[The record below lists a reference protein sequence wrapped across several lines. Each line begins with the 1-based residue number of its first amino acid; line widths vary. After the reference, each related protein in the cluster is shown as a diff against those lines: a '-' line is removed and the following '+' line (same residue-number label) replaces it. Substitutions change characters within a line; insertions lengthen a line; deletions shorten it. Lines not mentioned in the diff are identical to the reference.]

1 MEESKG
7 TDFLTTGSPGEESP
21 DHGPKSGFL
30 AHPSALHCTHT
41 YCWEGLA
48 SEPRPQMEKVPLES
62 LATIQGMGLPKG
74 TVPVGFP
81 MKNGFTT

>member
-7 TDFLTTGSPGEESP
+7 TDSLRSGGPGEESL
-21 DHGPKSGFL
+21 DHGPSL
-30 AHPSALHCTHT
+30 ALLPPALHYVHT

-48 SEPRPQMEKVPLES
+48 SEPSPQMEKVPLGS
-62 LATIQGMGLPKG
+62 LDTIQSVGFPKG

-81 MKNGFTT
+81 MKNGFPT